1 MPSGNAIRLDGPLT
15 AANSTNVLAKSGG
28 GTLVLSGHTSAF
40 TGGLAVSRGV
50 LRFDAAMLTN
60 TVRALVLTNETVL
73 TGTGRWGGSLVARDG
88 SALAFFPGLSP
99 GDVAPL
105 QAGSFAAIGTVTIAV
120 TPGEGAVTGA
130 YPLLTV
136 DGAAAGLDSL
146 SLALASTNFP
156 AGSLSFSNGTL
167 YAVLSATVNPATAW
181 LAQYGL
187 PTDGSGNG
195 AADADPDGDGL
206 DNLFERALFSN
217 PLVAESRGWP
227 VTIGSEVETFVV
239 TYRVARDQNDLT
251 VLAESSPV
259 LGTDSVWT
267 ALASEISDD
276 THADYLI
283 YRAVLPQ
290 AGTSGFVRIKVTVR
304 AGE

>member
-1 MPSGNAIRLDGPLT
+1 
-15 AANSTNVLAKSGG
+15 
-28 GTLVLSGHTSAF
+28 
-40 TGGLAVSRGV
+40 
-50 LRFDAAMLTN
+50 
-60 TVRALVLTNETVL
+60 
-73 TGTGRWGGSLVARDG
+73 
-88 SALAFFPGLSP
+88 
-99 GDVAPL
+99 
-105 QAGSFAAIGTVTIAV
+105 
-120 TPGEGAVTGA
+120 
-130 YPLLTV
+130 LTV

-206 DNLFERALFSN
+206 VNLFERALFSN
-217 PLVAESRGWP
+217 PLVAESRAWP

-251 VLAESSPV
+251 VSAQSSPV
-259 LGTDSVWT
+259 LGTDAVWT

-276 THADYLI
+276 THADYVV

-290 AGTSGFVRIKVTVR
+290 AGASGFVRLKATVR